1 MSELDDA
8 IKERDALAAV
18 TRRAG
23 RSAGCAVTRWPTAV
37 SVTPNER
44 SRDGRRNTDERS
56 NAVTWSA
63 YEEGYDTADGDIFY
77 TERQSVSRSP
87 NPYPFGSKKAK
98 DWDRGYQARM
108 KGRES

>member
-1 MSELDDA
+1 
-8 IKERDALAAV
+8 
-18 TRRAG
+18 
-23 RSAGCAVTRWPTAV
+23 
-37 SVTPNER
+37 
-44 SRDGRRNTDERS
+44 
-56 NAVTWSA
+56 VTWSA